1 MVHPF
6 SRCLSSQPNHGFQRH
21 SSGMQAQLPQ
31 LQCTSLWIIQPLQPR
46 EAVAISMWSRSHEK
60 SWLSHGL
67 VENWTGA
74 SHIQPHLLRIL
85 AGADRFET
93 GWTQKHVIWAEQQKI
108 HRCLQASRL
117 AVALMSVCS
126 RNIRSSCCLG
136 ALQFDN
142 VSSLPATSCGSDRH
156 CTWALCSDSCAGAS
170 SKSLP
175 WLIWRKRD

>member
-1 MVHPF
+1 MYMGTWKSITPNYVDCEIQGFVASNDPYTYDIPNKRTYLQ
-6 SRCLSSQPNHGFQRH
+6 RC
-21 SSGMQAQLPQ
+21 
-31 LQCTSLWIIQPLQPR
+31 
-46 EAVAISMWSRSHEK
+46 RS
-60 SWLSHGL
+60 SWLSHRL

-74 SHIQPHLLRIL
+74 SHIQPRLLRIL

-117 AVALMSVCS
+117 AAALMSVCS

-142 VSSLPATSCGSDRH
+142 VSSLPATSCGSDRRRA
-156 CTWALCSDSCAGAS
+156 WALCSDSWAGAS

-175 WLIWRKRD
+175 WLVWRKRD